1 MKLAGVIIDWAGT
14 LVDHGS
20 CAPVET
26 LRSIFRD
33 GRVPVESAEVRLH
46 MGLAKKTH
54 IEAIL
59 ALPRVREEWSAR
71 HGSPPSGADADRLYA
86 DFIPRQLSS
95 LRDYSTVIEGVP
107 QAIEAMRKRGLA
119 IGSTTGYTR
128 PMLDYLLGRAREQGL
143 EPDAALCPGDAPE
156 GRPAPWMC
164 YLAAMQMKVYPMAAM
179 VKIGDTPADIEEGLN
194 AGMWTIGVTRTGNEV
209 GLSADEWQRCTEAER
224 TAMLARARRRLVAA
238 GAHYTAESVAECE
251 GILEEIGKRL
261 DWGEGPWSVPAGNA
275 SREPFEGVDWLRL
288 SGRYC

>member
-1 MKLAGVIIDWAGT
+1 MKLVGVIIDWAGT

-33 GRVPVESAEVRLH
+33 ARVPVESAEVRLY

-59 ALPRVREEWSAR
+59 ALLRVREEWRAR
-71 HGSPPSGADADRLYA
+71 HGSAPSAADVDRLYA

-95 LRDYSTVIEGVP
+95 LKDFSAVIEGVP

-119 IGSTTGYTR
+119 IGTTTGYTR
-128 PMLDYLLGRAREQGL
+128 PMLDYLLVRAREQGF
-143 EPDAALCPGDAPE
+143 EPDVAVCPGDALE

-164 YLAAMQMKVYPMAAM
+164 YLAAMRMKIYPMAAM

-209 GLSADEWQRCTEAER
+209 GLSADEWRQCPDPER
-224 TAMLARARRRLVAA
+224 TARLAGARQRLREA
-238 GAHYTAESVAECE
+238 GAHYTAESVAECGE
-251 GILEEIGKRL
+251 VLEEIQTRL
-261 DWGEGPWSVPAGNA
+261 DRGDGPWSGQWSTPAIDVAANA
-275 SREPFEGVDWLRL
+275 
-288 SGRYC
+288 

>member
-1 MKLAGVIIDWAGT
+1 MKPAGVIIDWAGT

-33 GRVPVESAEVRLH
+33 ARVPVESAEVRLH

-59 ALPRVREEWSAR
+59 ALPRVREEWSTQ
-71 HGSPPSGADADRLYA
+71 HGAPPTAADADGLYA
-86 DFIPRQLSS
+86 DFMPRQLSS

-119 IGSTTGYTR
+119 IGTTTGYTR
-128 PMLDYLLGRAREQGL
+128 PMLDYLLDRAREQGL
-143 EPDAALCPGDAPE
+143 DPDVALCPGDAPE

-164 YLAAMQMKVYPMAAM
+164 YLAAIRMKVYPMAAM
-179 VKIGDTPADIEEGLN
+179 VKIGDTPVDIEEGLN

-209 GLSADEWQRCTEAER
+209 GLSADEWQQSAGPTR
-224 TAMLARARRRLVAA
+224 TALLAGARQRLIAA
-238 GAHYTAESVAECE
+238 GAHYTAESVAECGE
-251 GILEEIGKRL
+251 ILEEIQIRL
-261 DWGEGPWSVPAGNA
+261 GRGEGPWRVPGEYTANA
-275 SREPFEGVDWLRL
+275 
-288 SGRYC
+288 